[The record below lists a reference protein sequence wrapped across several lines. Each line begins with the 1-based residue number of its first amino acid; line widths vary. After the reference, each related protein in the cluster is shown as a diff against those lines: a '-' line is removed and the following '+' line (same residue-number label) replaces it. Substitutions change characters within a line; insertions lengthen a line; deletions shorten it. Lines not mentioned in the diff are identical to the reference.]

1 MKFYRAAPLNTIPP
15 GQGDPVEPGGAV
27 IAIRL
32 ADLVSPAG
40 PAAPAGRT
48 ALVVAGTPRIR
59 AGEQLVFVKV
69 VAAAPAVVRATAR
82 CRPAGIRLITPG
94 WAPWNSNSMSWPVP
108 G

>member
-1 MKFYRAAPLNTIPP
+1 M
-15 GQGDPVEPGGAV
+15 

-32 ADLVSPAG
+32 ADLVSPAPGG
-40 PAAPAGRT
+40 PEGDRT

-69 VAAAPAVVRATAR
+69 VAVAPAVVRR
-82 CRPAGIRLITPG
+82 DGRSRPAGIRLITPG
-94 WAPWNSNSMSWPVP
+94 WAPWNSSSMSWPVP